1 MMKAHAK
8 EDGCYNALVAAVDIF
23 PGEDI
28 LSVKE
33 GKRYPQPNKYTL
45 QIAEKDHVEVIN
57 ELRYTNHECVTA
69 NAFFDFNQNP
79 WVLKSRKFIKRGEPI
94 TYDYVTTEYK
104 VTESFKCKCNSD
116 QCRNFV
122 GGFFYLNDKEKE
134 ELINNDKVLPTII
147 ALHNE
152 NRFKENTCV

>member
-1 MMKAHAK
+1 MTKVHAK
-8 EDGCYNALVAAVDIF
+8 EDGCYNALIAAVDIF

-33 GKRYPQPNKYTL
+33 GKRYPEPNRHTL
-45 QIAEKDHVEVIN
+45 QTAEKDHVEVIN

-69 NAFFDFNQNP
+69 NAFFDFNRNP
-79 WVLKSRKFIKRGEPI
+79 WVLMSQKFIKRGEPI

-104 VTESFKCKCNSD
+104 VTESFKCKCNSEK
-116 QCRNFV
+116 CRNFI
-122 GGFFYLNDKEKE
+122 GGFFHLNDKEKE
-134 ELINNDKVLPTII
+134 ELINNNKVSPTII

-152 NRFKENTCV
+152 NRFK

>member
-1 MMKAHAK
+1 MAKVHAK
-8 EDGCYNALVAAVDIF
+8 EDGCYNALIAAVDIF

-33 GKRYPQPNKYTL
+33 GKRYPEANRYTL
-45 QIAEKDHVEVIN
+45 QTAEKDHVEVIN

-69 NAFFDFNQNP
+69 NAFFDFNRNP
-79 WVLKSRKFIKRGEPI
+79 WVLMSQKFIKRGEPI

-104 VTESFKCKCNSD
+104 VTKSFKCKCNSEK
-116 QCRNFV
+116 CRNFI
-122 GGFFYLNDKEKE
+122 GGFFHLNDKEKE
-134 ELINNDKVLPTII
+134 ELINNNKVSPAII

-152 NRFKENTCV
+152 NRFK